1 MKKWAPII
9 FIGTLVLIF
18 RFYTTQVKQDM
29 RKELDEKLNDESF
42 QKYFNEQLVKQ
53 GIVEDNAV
61 KNSQYIDKEWGF
73 SISFPKGWEIKDALT
88 PNSSLIKK
96 AVLKAENNQLAS
108 IMVYVFAHDG
118 AVNFSEFSGK
128 DYYDF
133 VIDEDGLMFMQEGV
147 LNIEHGNLP
156 WFKVIGKISDVQ
168 EYSIF
173 YHINRGNMLYRLKIG
188 TWNGDSDW
196 MNAVVNE
203 MEESIKSFKFID

>member
-1 MKKWAPII
+1 LKTWLTI
-9 FIGTLVLIF
+9 FNPFITI
-18 RFYTTQVKQDM
+18 
-29 RKELDEKLNDESF
+29 
-42 QKYFNEQLVKQ
+42 
-53 GIVEDNAV
+53 AV